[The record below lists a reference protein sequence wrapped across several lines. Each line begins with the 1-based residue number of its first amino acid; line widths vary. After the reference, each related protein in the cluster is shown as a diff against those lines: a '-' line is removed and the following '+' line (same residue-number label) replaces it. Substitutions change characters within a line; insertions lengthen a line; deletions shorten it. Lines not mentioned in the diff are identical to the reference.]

1 MTSNTI
7 NLSPI
12 ENASK
17 SAWQI
22 KEPEDKSDPV
32 EHESFQSIPAGS
44 DFSIFG
50 ASIRGK
56 NHAHRG
62 KYREDAFC
70 FVSENGFNIMAVAD
84 GAGSCSHSRIGAA
97 IAVKSSVRRVKDLFL
112 KQMKNDGTLDQTQMD
127 LPLIPTRVQS
137 WLENAGNCAI
147 QTIEAEAQK
156 RKTEVKKFSTTL
168 TLSAVWKKGPE
179 NIAVSLQIGDG
190 LAAWFKK
197 REPCAIIGEQD
208 RGTYNSQSLFLTSKG
223 VKNSL
228 KSRIVTK
235 PLDGSGIFAL
245 MTDGIADDFYPPKK
259 DLEKLSASIHKLMDK
274 TCDPETQIPEWIRY
288 DKKGSYDDRTIVFL
302 KID

>member
-17 SAWQI
+17 SAWQV

-32 EHESFQSIPAGS
+32 DHESFQRFNGGPQ
-44 DFSIFG
+44 FSIFG

-62 KYREDAFC
+62 KYREDAFY
-70 FVSENGFNIMAVAD
+70 FASENGFNIMAVAD
-84 GAGSCSHSRIGAA
+84 GAGSCSHSRIGAT

-112 KQMKNDGTLDQTQMD
+112 KQMGNDVTHDHKQMD
-127 LPLIPTRVQS
+127 LQLNPAQVQS
-137 WLENAGNCAI
+137 WFENAGNYAI
-147 QTIEAEAQK
+147 QAVEAEAQK
-156 RKTEVKKFSTTL
+156 RKTENKKFSTTL
-168 TLSAVWKKGPE
+168 TLSVVWKKGSK

-190 LAAWFKK
+190 LAAWFQKK
-197 REPCAIIGEQD
+197 KPCTIIGEQD

-235 PLDGSGIFAL
+235 LLNDSGIFAL
-245 MTDGIADDFYPPKK
+245 MTDGIADDYYPPKK
-259 DLEKLSASIHKLMDK
+259 DLEKLSASIHELMYK
-274 TCDPETQIPEWIRY
+274 SGDPGTQIPEWIRY
-288 DKKGSYDDRTIVFL
+288 DKKGSYDDRTIVLL
-302 KID
+302 KIE